1 MYLAKIKN
9 PGSSITHF
17 IGFILAIFGTPILLM
32 KSVFN
37 HTTVTKSISFSIFMI
52 SMILLYGA
60 STAYHTFNISE
71 KVNRTLRKIDHMMI
85 FLLIAGTY
93 TPFCLLVFDGRK
105 LLFAVYMIAFIGI
118 LINALWITCPKW
130 FSSSIYIAMGWVCLF
145 ALPELYSSLAFGAFL
160 WLLIGGILYT
170 IGGVIY
176 ALKLPLFDSIHEY
189 FGAHEIFH
197 VFVMAGSFCHYMC
210 VFLYLA

>member
-1 MYLAKIKN
+1 MYLTKIKD

-17 IGFILAIFGTPILLM
+17 IGFIAAIIGTPMLLM
-32 KSVFN
+32 RSALNF
-37 HTTVTKSISFSIFMI
+37 TSSTKLTSLSIYMI

-93 TPFCLLVFDGRK
+93 TPFCILAFDGKK
-105 LLFAVYMIAFIGI
+105 LLFAVYVIAFIGI
-118 LINALWITCPKW
+118 LINAFWITCPKW
-130 FSSSIYIAMGWVCLF
+130 FSSSIYIALGWVCLF
-145 ALPELYSSLAFGAFL
+145 AVPDLYASLSLGGFL

-176 ALKLPLFDSIHEY
+176 ALKLPLFDTIHKY

-197 VFVMAGSFCHYMC
+197 VFVLAGSLCHYMSI
-210 VFLYLA
+210 FLYLT